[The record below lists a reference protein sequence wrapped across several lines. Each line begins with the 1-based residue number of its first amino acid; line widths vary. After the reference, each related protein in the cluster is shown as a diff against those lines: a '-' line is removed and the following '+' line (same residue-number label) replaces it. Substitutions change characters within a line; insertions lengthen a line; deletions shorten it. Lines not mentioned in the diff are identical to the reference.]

1 MLEAEGRQP
10 ASIVLLDGSQSY
22 VSGIIEGYKSR
33 LDRAGSP
40 AAESSS
46 SAKAQEEA
54 EVLMV
59 FAMQFISMEAAALK
73 KPLMSL
79 NSWEERVNHVAKVVT
94 QRRAAAGVTSQ
105 NDIQDVRKL
114 VAHCLFKCY
123 MVIKVMKLVLSSGKD
138 SSHFINSI
146 GFLTGCESGRIIV

>member
-1 MLEAEGRQP
+1 MLEAEGRHP

-40 AAESSS
+40 APESSS

-105 NDIQDVRKL
+105 NDMQDVRIL
-114 VAHCLFKCY
+114 VVHCHFKCY
-123 MVIKVMKLVLSSGKD
+123 RFIQVLSQLVLSGKR
-138 SSHFINSI
+138 FKL
-146 GFLTGCESGRIIV
+146 FY

>member
-40 AAESSS
+40 APES
-46 SAKAQEEA
+46 KAQEEA

-105 NDIQDVRKL
+105 NDMQDVRNL
-114 VAHCLFKCY
+114 VVHCHFKCY
-123 MVIKVMKLVLSSGKD
+123 KFIQVLSQSVLSGKR
-138 SSHFINSI
+138 FKL
-146 GFLTGCESGRIIV
+146 FY

>member
-1 MLEAEGRQP
+1 MLVLSLLCLTSFLYHQELLHLHPSGEYAIGGYSFGTAVALEMTRMLEAEGRQP

-40 AAESSS
+40 AAESPS

-94 QRRAAAGVTSQ
+94 QKRAAAGVTSR
-105 NDIQDVRKL
+105 NDIQDVRK
-114 VAHCLFKCY
+114 
-123 MVIKVMKLVLSSGKD
+123 
-138 SSHFINSI
+138 
-146 GFLTGCESGRIIV
+146 